1 MTQYLHYI
9 VIGGFI
15 LFILMLQLKS
25 FVQNMRRMN
34 DFKNTFGGMDG
45 RTVFSVEKSSDI
57 DYVSGISYEGSSSLL
72 LERIIS
78 SLNMYLANNRANVID
93 FQLLKDT
100 VDRNC
105 DSVEEDINTQTPIP
119 LYLGLAGTMFGI
131 IVGIGFMWIS
141 GSLNALLQ
149 QGTVGTALA
158 GEGIATLLSCV
169 AVAMIASI
177 VGLALTTYTSYYF
190 KSCKLKE
197 EDGKNSFLT
206 WMQAELLPKLS
217 VDASDS
223 LMHLTRNMMDFN
235 QAFASNTRKL
245 EQTLDGVNTSY
256 QMQAAMI
263 EDIRSMDVQK
273 MATANVKVLRQLEK
287 STEKIERFNEYLMA
301 IEGYTQ
307 TIQSFN
313 EQFQHEAERL
323 GVLEKIRDFFKE
335 ELTQIR
341 HRKAEMAKAVAD
353 IDDHLRTSLSSLAK
367 GVSESQAEIGHSV
380 GEVNDVLLGSL
391 RELKESSLH
400 QLDDF
405 KRLLEQQT
413 QEFTSFL
420 QLQQREFQ
428 QLNSEMQAEFRAQLA
443 TLPQTVKQLQALAS
457 LPDKLEQVALQV
469 VNSNKQIV
477 DKVTTLSGQ
486 SSALSVGGTGKGRR
500 GWKALLKPLTWIM
513 LLLMAVSVTVSSI
526 LTCYYVNPTFRLN
539 DEPVLDDHVNA
550 DSVQRDSIVSG
561 KDTLNT
567 IKQP

>member
-1 MTQYLHYI
+1 
-9 VIGGFI
+9 
-15 LFILMLQLKS
+15 
-25 FVQNMRRMN
+25 
-34 DFKNTFGGMDG
+34 
-45 RTVFSVEKSSDI
+45 
-57 DYVSGISYEGSSSLL
+57 
-72 LERIIS
+72 
-78 SLNMYLANNRANVID
+78 
-93 FQLLKDT
+93 
-100 VDRNC
+100 
-105 DSVEEDINTQTPIP
+105 
-119 LYLGLAGTMFGI
+119 MFGI

-149 QGTVGTALA
+149 QGKVGAALA

-263 EDIRSMDVQK
+263 EDIRRMDVQK

-428 QLNSEMQAEFRAQLA
+428 QLNSEMQAEFRAQLS

-526 LTCYYVNPTFRLN
+526 LTCYYVSPTFRLN

-550 DSVQRDSIVSG
+550 DSVQRDSIVSA